1 MSMDEYGGHFVV
13 ISPEELRQLR
23 ESAER
28 AKLLAAE
35 FAAFQ
40 ERARRDR
47 EDLARYAV
55 AEVLQQL
62 MPVLDAFDVSLSTL
76 KDPAVADGVRMVQQ
90 ELLKSLAK
98 HGFEPIAAQG
108 RPFDPRLH
116 LACGIVETDAHPE
129 GTVAE
134 ELKKGYRLR
143 DRVLRPAMVKIAKPK
158 PVQ

>member
-1 MSMDEYGGHFVV
+1 MSKDEYGGNFVV

-23 ESAER
+23 EAAER

-35 FAAFQ
+35 FASFQ

-47 EDLARYAV
+47 EDLAKYAV
-55 AEVLQQL
+55 GEALQHL
-62 MPVLDAFDVSLSTL
+62 MPVLDAFEMSLSTL

-90 ELLKSLAK
+90 ELLKSLAQ
-98 HGFEPIAAQG
+98 HGFEPIPAQG
-108 RPFDPRLH
+108 QPFDPRLH
-116 LACGIVETDAHPE
+116 LACGIVETDGQPE

-134 ELKKGYRLR
+134 VLKKGYRLR